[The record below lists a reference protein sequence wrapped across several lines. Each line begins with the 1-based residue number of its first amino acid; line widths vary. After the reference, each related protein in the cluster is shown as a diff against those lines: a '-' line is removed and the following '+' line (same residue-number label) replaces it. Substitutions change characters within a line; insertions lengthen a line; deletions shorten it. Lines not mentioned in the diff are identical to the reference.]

1 MSYTPP
7 DPARW
12 ARSRAHQAAMHRLV
26 PGGAHTYARGDDQ
39 MPEAMPVVIARGHGC
54 RVEDVDGNR
63 YIEYG
68 MGLRAV
74 TLGHAEPRVT
84 AAAAEWL
91 ARGVGFSRPASI
103 EREAAEAFLDLI
115 PGAERVK
122 FCKDGSSAT
131 TAAVKLAR
139 AATGRDTVAVCHE
152 HPFLSQ
158 DDWFIGTT
166 DMDAGIPQAVRDL
179 TVAFPYGD
187 LDALAAVLDA
197 QPRSGTGAVACVV
210 MEATR
215 GAGDPAAYLHAAQ
228 ALCRARGAVFVLD
241 EMITGFRW
249 HARGAQGLYGLT
261 PDLSTFGKALANGFS
276 VSALAGRAD
285 LMDLGGMTTD
295 RDRVFLLSST
305 HGAETHALAAAVA
318 AMTITRDDDPVG
330 VMDRAGARLRRGAEQ
345 AIAAAGVSGFVGVAG
360 RDSNLVFTTAD
371 AAGRPSQPYR
381 TLMLQELTRRGI
393 LGPSFVVSAAHD
405 DAAVDETVD
414 AFAAACRVYR
424 DALDAG
430 SVEPFGVGRPVQ
442 PAIRRASGTVWTSP
456 APAKSAPA
464 NPASPTSAR
473 APSSTTS
480 GAFPIHSH
488 TPSS

>member
-1 MSYTPP
+1 MTYSPP

-12 ARSRAHQAAMHRLV
+12 AASRAHQAAMHRLV

-39 MPEAMPVVIARGHGC
+39 MPEAMPVVIARGQGC

-63 YIEYG
+63 YVEYG

-74 TLGHAEPRVT
+74 TLGLAEPRVT
-84 AAAAEWL
+84 AAAAAWL

-103 EREAAEAFLDLI
+103 EREAAEAFLALV
-115 PGAERVK
+115 PAERVK

-139 AATGRDTVAVCHE
+139 AATGRDLVAVCQD

-166 DMDAGIPQAVRDL
+166 AMDAGIPDAVKAL
-179 TVAFPYGD
+179 TVGFPYGR
-187 LDALAAVLDA
+187 LSALEALFDAH
-197 QPRSGTGAVACVV
+197 PGAVACVV

-215 GAGDPAAYLHAAQ
+215 GADDPADYLRSVQ
-228 ALCRARGAVFVLD
+228 ALCAARGAVFVLD

-249 HARGAQGLYGLT
+249 HAGGAQTLYGLT
-261 PDLSTFGKALANGFS
+261 PDLSTFGKALGNGFA

-285 LMDLGGMTTD
+285 LMDRGGMVAD
-295 RDRVFLLSST
+295 GDRVFLLSST

-318 AMTITRDDDPVG
+318 AIRIYEREDPVAA
-330 VMDRAGARLRRGAEQ
+330 MDRAGRRLREGAAQ
-345 AIAAAGVSGFVGVAG
+345 AIASAGLAGYVGIAG

-371 AAGRPSQPYR
+371 AQCRPSQPYR

-405 DAAVDETVD
+405 DAAIDETVD
-414 AFAAACRVYR
+414 AFAEALLVYR
-424 DALDAG
+424 DAIDAR

-442 PAIRRASGTVWTSP
+442 PAIRRRTGVVWSLSAASGDGSDKVGARPADTRPTP
-456 APAKSAPA
+456 APA
-464 NPASPTSAR
+464 SP
-473 APSSTTS
+473 
-480 GAFPIHSH
+480 
-488 TPSS
+488 

>member
-1 MSYTPP
+1 MPP
-7 DPARW
+7 DPSRW
-12 ARSRAHQAAMHRLV
+12 ALSRAHQAAMHRLV

-39 MPEAMPVVIARGHGC
+39 MPEAMPVVIARGAGC
-54 RVEDVDGNR
+54 RVEDLDGNR
-63 YIEYG
+63 YVEYG

-84 AAAAEWL
+84 AAAAGWL
-91 ARGVGFSRPASI
+91 ARGAGFSRPASV
-103 EREAAEAFLDLI
+103 EREAAEAFLGLI
-115 PGAERVK
+115 SGAERVK

-139 AATGRDTVAVCHE
+139 AATGRDLVAVCTE

-166 DMDAGIPQAVRDL
+166 DMDAGIPAAVRNL
-179 TVAFPYGD
+179 TVGFR
-187 LDALAAVLDA
+187 DAAGLAALFDA
-197 QPRSGTGAVACVV
+197 RPGEIACVV

-215 GAGDPAAYLHAAQ
+215 GADDPTETLRAVQ
-228 ALCRARGAVFVLD
+228 ALCRRHGAVFVLD

-249 HARGAQGLYGLT
+249 HARGAQGLYGVT
-261 PDLSTFGKALANGFS
+261 PDLSTFGKALANGFA

-285 LMDLGGMTTD
+285 LMDLGGLDTD
-295 RDRVFLLSST
+295 AERVFLLSST

-318 AMTITRDDDPVG
+318 TMEIYASGGPVEA
-330 VMDRAGARLRRGAEQ
+330 MDRAGARLRRGAEH
-345 AIAAAGVSGFVGVAG
+345 AIAAAGVAGFVGIAG

-371 AAGRPSQPYR
+371 ADGRPSQPYR
-381 TLMLQELTRRGI
+381 TLMLQELTRRGV

-405 DAAVDETVD
+405 DDAVDETVD
-414 AFAAACRVYR
+414 AFSAACRVYR

-442 PAIRRASGTVWTSP
+442 PAIRRHSGTVWTAKG
-456 APAKSAPA
+456 APGGD
-464 NPASPTSAR
+464 
-473 APSSTTS
+473 
-480 GAFPIHSH
+480 GAALADTRPC
-488 TPSS
+488 TPSVPTR

>member
-1 MSYTPP
+1 MTYHPP

-12 ARSRAHQAAMHRLV
+12 AASRAHQAAMHRLV

-39 MPEAMPVVIARGHGC
+39 MPEAMPVVIARGQGC
-54 RVEDVDGNR
+54 RVEDIDGNR

-91 ARGVGFSRPASI
+91 ARGVAFSRPSTV
-103 EREAAEAFLDLI
+103 ERTAAETFLETV
-115 PGAERVK
+115 PTAERVK

-131 TAAVKLAR
+131 TAAVTLAR
-139 AATGRDTVAVCHE
+139 AATGRDVVAICGD

-158 DDWFIGTT
+158 SDWFIGTT

-187 LDALAAVLDA
+187 VPALEAVLDA
-197 QPRSGTGAVACVV
+197 HAGTGSGAVACVV

-215 GAGDPAAYLHAAQ
+215 GADDPSAYLRDVQAA
-228 ALCRARGAVFVLD
+228 CRARGVLFVLD

-249 HARGAQGLYGLT
+249 HASGAQGLYGLT

-295 RDRVFLLSST
+295 ADRVFLLSST

-318 AMTITRDDDPVG
+318 AMTITRECDAVG
-330 VMDRAGARLRRGAEQ
+330 AMDRAGARLRRGAQQ
-345 AIAAAGVSGFVGVAG
+345 AIDAAGVGGFVGLAG

-371 AAGRPSQPYR
+371 ASGLASQPYR

-405 DAAVDETVD
+405 DAAIDETVD
-414 AFAAACRVYR
+414 AFAQACRVYH

-430 SVEPFGVGRPVQ
+430 SVDAFGVGRPVQ
-442 PAIRRASGTVWTSP
+442 PALRRRAGTVWTD
-456 APAKSAPA
+456 
-464 NPASPTSAR
+464 
-473 APSSTTS
+473 
-480 GAFPIHSH
+480 HSFLTP
-488 TPSS
+488 TPSP

>member
-1 MSYTPP
+1 MSYSPP
-7 DPARW
+7 DPERW
-12 ARSRAHQAAMHRLV
+12 ARSREHQAAMHRLV

-39 MPEAMPVVIARGHGC
+39 MPEAMPVVIARGQGC
-54 RVEDVDGNR
+54 RVEDIDGNR

-91 ARGVGFSRPASI
+91 SRGVGFSRPASI
-103 EREAAEAFLDLI
+103 ERGAAETFLELI
-115 PGAERVK
+115 SGAERVK

-139 AATGRDTVAVCHE
+139 AATGRDMVAVCID

-166 DMDAGIPQAVRDL
+166 GMDAGIPRAVRDL
-179 TVAFPYGD
+179 TVPFPYGD
-187 LDALAAVLDA
+187 LDALTATLDA
-197 QPRSGTGAVACVV
+197 HNVACVV

-215 GAGDPAAYLHAAQ
+215 GADDPTAYLRAVQ
-228 ALCRARGAVFVLD
+228 ALCRARGVVFVLD

-295 RDRVFLLSST
+295 ADRVFLLSST

-318 AMTITRDDDPVG
+318 AMTITRDEDTVG
-330 VMDRAGARLRRGAEQ
+330 TMERAGARLRRGAED
-345 AIAAAGVSGFVGVAG
+345 AIAAAGVDGFVGIAG

-371 AAGRPSQPYR
+371 AHGRPSQPYR

-405 DAAVDETVD
+405 DDAVDETVD
-414 AFAAACRVYR
+414 AFAAACRVYHT
-424 DALDAG
+424 ALDAG

-442 PAIRRASGTVWTSP
+442 PAIRRQSGTVWTAPVSP
-456 APAKSAPA
+456 ASTRRD
-464 NPASPTSAR
+464 SPGPTFSTHTP
-473 APSSTTS
+473 APS
-480 GAFPIHSH
+480 P
-488 TPSS
+488 

>member
-1 MSYTPP
+1 MTYAPP

-39 MPEAMPVVIARGHGC
+39 MPEAMPVVIARGQGC
-54 RVEDVDGNR
+54 RVQDLDGNP
-63 YIEYG
+63 YVEYG

-91 ARGVGFSRPASI
+91 ARGVGFSRPSSV
-103 EREAAEAFLDLI
+103 EREAAEAFLCLI
-115 PGAERVK
+115 SGAEQVK

-131 TAAVKLAR
+131 TAAVTLAR
-139 AATGRDTVAVCHE
+139 AATGRDLVAVCTD

-158 DDWFIGTT
+158 NDWFIGTT
-166 DMDAGIPQAVRDL
+166 GMDAGIPAAVRAL
-179 TVAFPYGD
+179 TVGFPYGD
-187 LDALAAVLDA
+187 LAALAALFDA
-197 QPRSGTGAVACVV
+197 HDGQVACVV

-215 GAGDPAAYLHAAQ
+215 GADDPTAHLRAVQ

-249 HARGAQGLYGLT
+249 HAGGAQGLYGVT
-261 PDLSTFGKALANGFS
+261 PDLSTFGKALANGFA

-285 LMDLGGMTTD
+285 LMGLGGMETD

-318 AMTITRDDDPVG
+318 TMQIYAAGGVVEAMDE
-330 VMDRAGARLRRGAEQ
+330 AGARLRLGADQ
-345 AIAAAGVSGFVGVAG
+345 AIAAAGVRGFVGVAG
-360 RDSNLVFTTAD
+360 RDSNLVYTTAD
-371 AAGRPSQPYR
+371 ADGCPSQPYR
-381 TLMLQELTRRGI
+381 TLLLQELTRRGI
-393 LGPSFVVSAAHD
+393 LAPSFVVSAAHD
-405 DAAVDETVD
+405 DDAIDETVD
-414 AFAAACRVYR
+414 AFAAALLVYR
-424 DALDAG
+424 QALDAG

-442 PAIRRASGTVWTSP
+442 PALRRRSGTVWTSP
-456 APAKSAPA
+456 ASSGDGAAAPA
-464 NPASPTSAR
+464 LVSHSDPNP
-473 APSSTTS
+473 
-480 GAFPIHSH
+480 
-488 TPSS
+488 

>member
-1 MSYTPP
+1 MTYAPP

-39 MPEAMPVVIARGHGC
+39 MPEAMPVVVARGQGC
-54 RVEDVDGNR
+54 RVVDLDGNA
-63 YIEYG
+63 YVEYG

-84 AAAAEWL
+84 AAAAAWL
-91 ARGVGFSRPASI
+91 ARGVSFSRPSSV
-103 EREAAEAFLDLI
+103 EREAAETFLGLI
-115 PGAERVK
+115 GGAEQVK

-131 TAAVKLAR
+131 TAAVTLAR
-139 AATGRDTVAVCHE
+139 AATGRDLVAVCSD

-158 DDWFIGTT
+158 NDWFIGTT
-166 DMDAGIPQAVRDL
+166 GMDAGIPAAVRAL
-179 TVAFPYGD
+179 TVGFPYGD
-187 LDALAAVLDA
+187 LAALDALFDA
-197 QPRSGTGAVACVV
+197 HDGQVACVV

-215 GAGDPAAYLHAAQ
+215 GADDPTAYLRGVQ
-228 ALCRARGAVFVLD
+228 AMCAARGAVFVLD

-261 PDLSTFGKALANGFS
+261 PDLSTFGKALANGFA

-285 LMDLGGMTTD
+285 LMGLGGMETD

-318 AMTITRDDDPVG
+318 TMQIYAEPGDGPVEAMDE
-330 VMDRAGARLRRGAEQ
+330 AGARLRRGAEQ
-345 AIAAAGVSGFVGVAG
+345 AIAAAGVQGFVGVAG
-360 RDSNLVFTTAD
+360 RDSNLVYTTAD
-371 AAGRPSQPYR
+371 AAGRPSQAYR

-393 LGPSFVVSAAHD
+393 LAPSFVVSAAHD
-405 DAAVDETVD
+405 DDAIDETVD
-414 AFAAACRVYR
+414 AFAEALLVYR

-430 SVEPFGVGRPVQ
+430 SVESFGVGRPVQ
-442 PAIRRASGTVWTSP
+442 PALRRRSGTVWTSGLP
-456 APAKSAPA
+456 TPALSGDGAPALFSHSDP
-464 NPASPTSAR
+464 NP
-473 APSSTTS
+473 
-480 GAFPIHSH
+480 
-488 TPSS
+488 

>member
-1 MSYTPP
+1 MTYSPP

-39 MPEAMPVVIARGHGC
+39 MPEAMPVVIARGAGC
-54 RVEDVDGNR
+54 RVEDLDGNR
-63 YIEYG
+63 YVEYG

-74 TLGHAEPRVT
+74 TLGHAHAGVT

-91 ARGVGFSRPASI
+91 ARGAGFSRPASV
-103 EREAAEAFLDLI
+103 ERDAAEAFLGLI
-115 PGAERVK
+115 SGAERVK

-139 AATGRDTVAVCHE
+139 AATGRDLVAVCTA

-166 DMDAGIPQAVRDL
+166 EMDAGIPAAVRGL
-179 TVAFPYGD
+179 TIGFHDPAG
-187 LDALAAVLDA
+187 LAALFDA
-197 QPRSGTGAVACVV
+197 RPGEVACVV
-210 MEATR
+210 IEATR
-215 GAGDPAAYLHAAQ
+215 GADDPTETLRAVQ
-228 ALCRARGAVFVLD
+228 ALCRAHGAVFVLD

-249 HARGAQGLYGLT
+249 HARGAQGLYGVT
-261 PDLSTFGKALANGFS
+261 PDLSTFGKALANGFA

-285 LMDLGGMTTD
+285 LMDLGGLETD
-295 RDRVFLLSST
+295 ADRVFLLSST

-318 AMTITRDDDPVG
+318 TMQIYAESGPDGDPVRA
-330 VMDRAGARLRRGAEQ
+330 MDRAGARLRRGAEQ
-345 AIAAAGVSGFVGVAG
+345 AIEAAGVAGFVGVAG

-371 AAGRPSQPYR
+371 AAGRLSQPYR
-381 TLMLQELTRRGI
+381 TLMLQELTRRGV

-405 DAAVDETVD
+405 DDAIDETID
-414 AFAAACRVYR
+414 AFSAACRVYR

-430 SVEPFGVGRPVQ
+430 SVDAFGVGRPVQ
-442 PAIRRASGTVWTSP
+442 PAIRRRSGTVWTAN
-456 APAKSAPA
+456 APADGDGAVHAAPVFCSSSAP
-464 NPASPTSAR
+464 TR
-473 APSSTTS
+473 
-480 GAFPIHSH
+480 
-488 TPSS
+488 

>member
-1 MSYTPP
+1 MTHTPP
-7 DPARW
+7 DPSRW
-12 ARSRAHQAAMHRLV
+12 AASRAHQSRAHRLI

-39 MPEAMPVVIARGHGC
+39 MPEAMPVVVTRGEGC
-54 RVEDVDGNR
+54 RVWDVDGNA
-63 YIEYG
+63 YVEYG

-84 AAAAEWL
+84 AAAARWL
-91 ARGVGFSRPASI
+91 SRGACFSRPSSV
-103 EREAAEAFLDLI
+103 ELEAAEAFLGLI
-115 PGAERVK
+115 GGADQVK

-139 AATGRDTVAVCHE
+139 AATGRDLVAACLD

-166 DMDAGIPQAVRDL
+166 EMDAGIPDAVKAL
-179 TVAFPYGD
+179 TVGFRYGD
-187 LDALAAVLDA
+187 LASLQALFDAHDG
-197 QPRSGTGAVACVV
+197 QVACVV

-215 GAGDPAAYLHAAQ
+215 GADDPTEYLRCVQ
-228 ALCRARGAVFVLD
+228 ALCRSRGAVFVLD

-249 HARGAQGLYGLT
+249 DARGAQGLYGLT
-261 PDLSTFGKALANGFS
+261 PDLSTFGKALANGFA

-285 LMDLGGMTTD
+285 LMGLGGMETD

-318 AMTITRDDDPVG
+318 TMEIYAEGGPDGGPVEA
-330 VMDRAGARLRRGAEQ
+330 MDRAGARLRAGVEQ
-345 AIAAAGVSGFVGVAG
+345 AIRAAGVEGSVGVAG
-360 RDSNLVFTTAD
+360 RDSNLVYTTAD

-381 TLMLQELTRRGI
+381 TLLLQELTRRGV
-393 LGPSFVVSAAHD
+393 LAPSLVVSAAHD

-414 AFAAACRVYR
+414 AFGEALFVYR

-442 PAIRRASGTVWTSP
+442 PAIRRRSGTVWTT
-456 APAKSAPA
+456 APATAGDGSTSAVPV
-464 NPASPTSAR
+464 ASP
-473 APSSTTS
+473 PSVST
-480 GAFPIHSH
+480 P
-488 TPSS
+488 